1 MEGENQGPL
10 NGAKNHGKWRAGGA
24 EGKEGGAAKWKS
36 GVWVLVIRIKAH
48 THPTPRTR
56 PRINPTFF

>member
-24 EGKEGGAAKWKS
+24 EGKQGGAAKWKS
-36 GVWVLVIRIKAH
+36 GVWVLVVGVE
-48 THPTPRTR
+48 PRMR
-56 PRINPTFF
+56 PPSRTQARK